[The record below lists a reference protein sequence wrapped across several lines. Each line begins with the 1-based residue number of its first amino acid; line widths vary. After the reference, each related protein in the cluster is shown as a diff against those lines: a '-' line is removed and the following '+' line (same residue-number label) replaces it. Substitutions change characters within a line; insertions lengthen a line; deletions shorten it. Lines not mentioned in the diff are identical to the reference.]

1 MRESCRLFQI
11 SHGKAVLKPVALK
24 PSCIKRGLVG
34 EIIRRIELKGLR
46 LVALAMS
53 KLERNKVVELY
64 KHHMGKPFFN
74 SLVESMSAD
83 PVVVLVVE
91 GREAISVVRRLVG
104 ATDPSEAIPGTIR
117 GDFGL
122 DVTDNLIHASD
133 SPESY
138 EREVVL
144 ILGREGLE

>member
-1 MRESCRLFQI
+1 MTERSLL
-11 SHGKAVLKPVALK
+11 VLK

-34 EIIRRIELKGLR
+34 EIIRRIEFKGLR
-46 LVALAMS
+46 LVALTMS
-53 KLERNKVVELY
+53 KLERSKVVELY
-64 KHHMGKPFFN
+64 RHHMGKPFFN
-74 SLVESMSAD
+74 SLVESMSSD

-91 GREAISVVRRLVG
+91 GREAISVTRRLVG

-117 GDFGL
+117 GDLGL

-133 SPESY
+133 SQESY

-144 ILGREGLE
+144 IFGRDGLK